1 MRAEGLEGVA
11 LALAALSAWL
21 AVGPPQAA
29 RVVAPVT
36 GPAGTPGGRAQTRT
50 ALTGSLAAM
59 VIVTLAWSGVSL
71 VAMLVAAGVVGVVV
85 RLRGRARRRAQ
96 ARRRHSEVA
105 GACEAL
111 ASELTT
117 GTAASLAIE
126 RVAVEYA
133 VLAPVASHARLGGD
147 VVTALNAAATHPGA
161 EGLRDLA
168 AAWSVST
175 RSGASQV
182 VVLDRVAESL
192 RARDDLLREVDAAL
206 GSPRATARLLAVL
219 PLLGLGLGVA
229 LGGDPLGFLLGGGLG
244 SWCLAVGAGLAVA
257 GVLWVER
264 LTESAAR

>member
-1 MRAEGLEGVA
+1 MSAEDLAWVA
-11 LALAALSAWL
+11 VALAALSAWL
-21 AVGPPQAA
+21 AGGPPLTA
-29 RVVAPVT
+29 RVEAKSSSSAVT
-36 GPAGTPGGRAQTRT
+36 ARARAQTRM
-50 ALTGSLAAM
+50 AWTGVIGTLLVVILAS
-59 VIVTLAWSGVSL
+59 SGVSF
-71 VAMLVAAGVVGVVV
+71 VAMLVATGVVV
-85 RLRGRARRRAQ
+85 VVARLRGRVRRRAE
-96 ARRRHSEVA
+96 ARHRHSEVA

-111 ASELTT
+111 ASELAS

-147 VVTALNAAATHPGA
+147 VVSALRAAAAHPGA
-161 EGLRDLA
+161 DGLRDLA

-175 RSGASQV
+175 RSGASQA

-219 PLLGLGLGVA
+219 PLLALGLGVA

-244 SWCLAVGAGLAVA
+244 SWCLAVGAALAAA
-257 GVLWVER
+257 GVLWVDR
-264 LTESAAR
+264 LAESAAR